1 MILWIIAQL
10 MIKIQPQRRG
20 DEERYPNEGG
30 NREDISPRERA
41 PPPRPRCDLRLGLDP
56 RAICGYDRDRR
67 GGHLGFEGLEL
78 RIQVFGGDPGIRRQN
93 VPAGRVAC
101 RVNTRNRH
109 SIGEPNGGW

>member
-1 MILWIIAQL
+1 MILWIITQL

-20 DEERYPNEGG
+20 DEERYTNEGG
-30 NREDISPRERA
+30 NREHISPRERA
-41 PPPRPRCDLRLGLDP
+41 PPARPRRGRRPRLDL
-56 RAICGYDRDRR
+56 RAICGYDGDRR
-67 GGHLGFEGLEL
+67 GGYLGFEGDEL

-93 VPAGRVAC
+93 VPTGRVAC